1 VSRALHRLLLVA
13 ALLSLAACTGN
24 KPRRHTSAP
33 SPSAQGVRKPPET
46 SLPQDRRYAQDQDG
60 EPDRSI
66 DVNALPEPEPR
77 SEPLSKYGNR
87 SPYTVLG
94 KSYEV
99 LPTSRGYVERGIASW
114 YGAKFHGYMT
124 SSFEPYDMYAFSAA
138 HKTLPLPSWVRV
150 TNLAN
155 GKDVVV
161 RVNDRGPFHQDRI
174 IDLSYAAAAR
184 IGIWPAGTGR
194 VEVRAIAPDE
204 GEKELPARTLAG
216 ARVQRQS
223 ERPTAERDGEPPR
236 EQVLA
241 AAEPAPAYAQ
251 DLFPPAASKSPTRPR
266 PAPQRDPAPAAS
278 APAAV
283 SAPPAKA
290 AAAPGPRLYLQVGA
304 YGEVANAQRAA
315 DALTRA
321 GLGEVQVIDTTVG
334 GRHVRRVRLGP
345 LRDAEALDRAASE
358 VRRLGLGNPQAAAD

>member
-1 VSRALHRLLLVA
+1 MNATLCRLVLVP
-13 ALLSLAACTGN
+13 ALLALAACSGN
-24 KPRRHTSAP
+24 KPRRNISAAP
-33 SPSAQGVRKPPET
+33 RAPAPQDARKPPET

-77 SEPLSKYGNR
+77 SEPQSKYGNR
-87 SPYTVLG
+87 SPYSVLG

-99 LPTSRGYVERGIASW
+99 LPTSKGYVERGIASW

-194 VEVRAIAPDE
+194 VEVRAISPDD
-204 GEKELPARTLAG
+204 GEKELPPRTMA
-216 ARVQRQS
+216 ARVKS
-223 ERPTAERDGEPPR
+223 LPGRPTAVRDSEPPR
-236 EQVLA
+236 EQVFA

-251 DLFPPAASKSPTRPR
+251 DLFPPPKSPATAPVRKPLR
-266 PAPQRDPAPAAS
+266 NDPPPAPVGPAPAS
-278 APAAV
+278 NAAHAGRV
-283 SAPPAKA
+283 
-290 AAAPGPRLYLQVGA
+290 YLQIGA
-304 YGEVANAQRAA
+304 YSDPGNAQRAA
-315 DALTRA
+315 DALSRA

-334 GRHVRRVRLGP
+334 GRHLRRVRLGP
-345 LRDAEALDRAASE
+345 LKDTESADRVAGE
-358 VRRLGLGNPQAAAD
+358 VRRLGLGNPQMAAD